1 MRSLLS
7 SLASSGWLWVASFY
21 IACSLFLKWFPENHL
36 SENYDIVPWNL
47 RKVLLSLDG
56 FTSSSLKPSNLFTV
70 SHLGRQAGR
79 QLVSSVVP
87 ECTSSYALSQLP
99 VFEKLGRNFSH
110 LRLSCF
116 SGKHTRRRTCALL
129 LYLLN
134 GSETKVVGK
143 RHARR
148 ENFSLNPFHRCWLL
162 TGLIVVLTDVLMAFR
177 PKVQRKSI
185 LGSSG

>member
-1 MRSLLS
+1 MISGKSSIRKLRHRSLKFEKS
-7 SLASSGWLWVASFY
+7 SPVTRWIHLVVVEALEPLYCQSF
-21 IACSLFLKWFPENHL
+21 
-36 SENYDIVPWNL
+36 
-47 RKVLLSLDG
+47 
-56 FTSSSLKPSNLFTV
+56 
-70 SHLGRQAGR
+70 RQAGR

-110 LRLSCF
+110 LRLSCLF
-116 SGKHTRRRTCALL
+116 GKHTRRRTCALL

-185 LGSSG
+185 LGSAGLNVCVL